1 MRDIEHCFFERICPF
16 VCVILTTI
24 RADATVAS
32 KINGF
37 ELATAFALI
46 CKVTAILV
54 LAGKH
59 LVDFFDLNI
68 AKNVITVKTKLFTVA
83 VVLEYTFDSESL
95 LGAKLTCVL
104 LRSVIKTY
112 KFIKSQTFQKRKTLH
127 ALVHAI
133 DFCHKPALVV

>member
-1 MRDIEHCFFERICPF
+1 MTMRDIEHCFFERICPF

-24 RADATVAS
+24 HADATVAS

-59 LVDFFDLNI
+59 FVDFFDLNI
-68 AKNVITVKTKLFTVA
+68 AKMSLRLRQNCSQLPLSSNIRLTVRVCLDEKI
-83 VVLEYTFDSESL
+83 VVCNNEMN
-95 LGAKLTCVL
+95 
-104 LRSVIKTY
+104 
-112 KFIKSQTFQKRKTLH
+112 LH
-127 ALVHAI
+127 RT
-133 DFCHKPALVV
+133 